1 MTLFQSV
8 SGIRPGNHSSNT
20 NSKKETITMSN
31 KTNTPETDVETVAIE
46 QITDLKLEV
55 ANEAAQETEIARQ
68 RVHASEL
75 ISASSRLTVQDPI
88 LHVSNLTLW
97 SNQMGVNLAE
107 GKAARTVT
115 EQGVI
120 KAAFNVLS
128 DFRTKADVVPVFDQ
142 NGLFQLKSSWAQLAS
157 MPDNANIGVVNALYT
172 GEFADEIVGFLNSK
186 ANALANAK
194 NEAQKLAATRC
205 WFRIGVS
212 AGQLKIEK
220 RLVNLDAAP
229 DEGDEV
235 THMRR
240 QIMRATATKLLL
252 ESEATGTPLL
262 FKWEYQ
268 FGFVAAWY
276 IGQFLKP
283 AKVAFEE
290 ARTHMASSQI
300 YKKEVRFRTSLAEQ
314 PDGTVPVKKTVAT
327 NNGART
333 ETVVSM
339 APSGTLVLNKDGGM
353 IDLADPA
360 LVGHTVTRWITPTM
374 PYAGIDLTIAAENI
388 MDLVGLF
395 QRRHLYADVH

>member
-1 MTLFQSV
+1 MTLMQSV
-8 SGIRPGNHSSNT
+8 SGIRPGNQFDPIQ
-20 NSKKETITMSN
+20 NSKKETITMS
-31 KTNTPETDVETVAIE
+31 PETKNTELETVAIE
-46 QITDLKLEV
+46 TITDAKLEI
-55 ANEAAQETEIARQ
+55 ANEAAEEQEVTATRT
-68 RVHASEL
+68 HASVL
-75 ISASSRLTVQDPI
+75 IPAGNRVVVNDPI
-88 LHVSNLTLW
+88 LHVKNLTLW

-107 GKAARTVT
+107 GKAARTIT

-142 NGLFQLKSSWAQLAS
+142 MGLFQLKASWEQLTS
-157 MPDNANIGVVNALYT
+157 MPDNANVGVVNAAYT
-172 GEFADEIVGFLNSK
+172 GELAGEIVGFENSK
-186 ANALANAK
+186 ANAIANAK
-194 NEAQKLAATRC
+194 NEAQALAAKRC
-205 WFRIGVS
+205 WFRIGLAS
-212 AGQLKIEK
+212 GQLKIEK

-283 AKVAFEE
+283 AKVAYEE
-290 ARTHMASSQI
+290 ARSHMASSKI
-300 YKKEVRFRTSLAEQ
+300 YKQEVRFRVAMAEQ
-314 PDGTVPVKKTVAT
+314 PDGVAPVKKVVAT

-333 ETVVSM
+333 ESNVPVTT
-339 APSGTLVLNKDGGM
+339 GTTTVLNKDGGL
-353 IDLADPA
+353 IDLANPE
-360 LVGHTVTRWITPTM
+360 LVGHSLTRWITPSM
-374 PYAGIDLTIAAENI
+374 PYAGADLVIAQDNL
-388 MDLVGLF
+388 MDLVGYI
-395 QRRHLYADVH
+395 QRRKMYVEIH